1 MKNRILMTA
10 LLAAL
15 SFALSACD
23 YDGGVEQ
30 GRAVAFEPGKNV
42 TLVLDTSKVRN
53 KPLYNGKTATYKLP
67 VDSMDMGPEPACGGL
82 LAVNPEK
89 KVVSVY
95 DAAGKA
101 VRELPVDFTDVQ
113 KDIGA
118 RHPLVAGKSFPMIN
132 KEKQTVTV
140 YAPTLRSLVTFN
152 PGAAIAMPADTWKF
166 GDEIRVSF
174 RSTERTQTT
183 RFMNITKTNIFRR

>member
-15 SFALSACD
+15 SFALTACD
-23 YDGGVEQ
+23 YNGGVEQ
-30 GRAVAFEPGKNV
+30 GRAVAFERGKDV

-53 KPLYNGKTATYKLP
+53 KPLYNGKTAMYKLP
-67 VDSMDMGPEPACGGL
+67 DDPMDMGPEPACGGL

-89 KVVSVY
+89 KTVSVY
-95 DAAGKA
+95 DPAAKS
-101 VRELPVDFTDVQ
+101 VKELPVEFTDVQ
-113 KDIGA
+113 KDIDA
-118 RHPLVAGKSFPMIN
+118 RHPLVAGKTFPMVD

-152 PGAAIAMPADTWKF
+152 PGAAIAMPAETWKF

-174 RSTERTQTT
+174 RDTARTQTT

>member
-15 SFALSACD
+15 SFALAACD

-30 GRAVAFEPGKNV
+30 GRAVAYERGKDV
-42 TLVLDTSKVRN
+42 TLVLDTSTVRN
-53 KPLYNGKTATYKLP
+53 KPLYNGKAVVYKLP
-67 VDSMDMGPEPACGGL
+67 ADAMDMGAEPTCGGL

-118 RHPLVAGKSFPMIN
+118 RHPVVAGKTFPMID

-152 PGAAIAMPADTWKF
+152 PGAAISMPADTWKF
-166 GDEIRVSF
+166 GDEARVAFSN
-174 RSTERTQTT
+174 TEKAQAL

>member
-15 SFALSACD
+15 SFALTACN
-23 YDGGVEQ
+23 YDGAVEQ
-30 GRAVAFEPGKNV
+30 GRAVAYEPGKDV

-53 KPLYNGKTATYKLP
+53 KPLYNGKAATYKLP
-67 VDSMDMGPEPACGGL
+67 VDSIDMGPEPTCGGL

-89 KVVSVY
+89 KTVSVY
-95 DAAGKA
+95 DAAAKSA
-101 VRELPVDFTDVQ
+101 KELSVDFTDVQ

-118 RHPLVAGKSFPMIN
+118 RHPLVAGKTFPVVD

-140 YAPTLRSLVTFN
+140 YAPALRSLVTFN
-152 PGAAIAMPADTWKF
+152 PGAAISMSADTWKF
-166 GDEIRVSF
+166 GDEARVAF
-174 RSTERTQTT
+174 RNAEKTQSL